1 MRIDCMTLGNSA
13 VSISILRRSLFR
25 MTFNIKIAVQHI
37 NANNVYTDVIEAPIS
52 HYMQEFLF

>member
-1 MRIDCMTLGNSA
+1 MTLGNSA

-25 MTFNIKIAVQHI
+25 MTFNIKIVVQHI
-37 NANNVYTDVIEAPIS
+37 NANNVHTDVIEAPIS